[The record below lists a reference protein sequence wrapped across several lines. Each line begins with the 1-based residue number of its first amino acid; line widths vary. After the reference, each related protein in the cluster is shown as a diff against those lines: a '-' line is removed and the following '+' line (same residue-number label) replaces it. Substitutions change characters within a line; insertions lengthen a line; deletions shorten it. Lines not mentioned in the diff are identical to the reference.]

1 MAEPSG
7 KILIDNINIKNVSL
21 HELRSVISII
31 PVSLNILLFL
41 RIKKRIDNLN
51 NF

>member
-21 HELRSVISII
+21 HELRSVISEEM
-31 PVSLNILLFL
+31 SKMY
-41 RIKKRIDNLN
+41 KKQLK
-51 NF
+51 